1 MKAVGFFASV
11 FLSMLVVFLLATGEV
26 QRWFSTEERA
36 MIEPLGVVSRG
47 STSPAKNLLE
57 FPFYDVEKQELKF
70 DIKAEFS
77 QEEIQ
82 VDTPLEDIPELT
94 LRNGVIH
101 IPLPGDA
108 SAVPAGAGG
117 VEDRKKKMLVLEFKT
132 ALYRRSEKTAGGK
145 TPFEVLLRD
154 GKGVSDDGSELSFE
168 DLVFS
173 EDASDSFRL
182 RSSKPAS
189 IRSAGF
195 SVMSPSGFE
204 GEIKERGARTF
215 TFLPPVSAV
224 IDASQS
230 ALIIG
235 REQSPGGNETAP
247 GGKIGITCQG
257 PLTLVSE
264 DAGSQKTD
272 EQPAKTSIR
281 FQQDIVIYPV
291 DTAPAES
298 LPPMGGTRFECQE
311 LHVEIRGVGGKSIP
325 VRALATHPGGRVK
338 ALFEKEKGAGTSVI
352 DGDRLE
358 WILDIASSAEGEV
371 PGASRAVLHGS
382 PTLRGKGIV
391 LNSER
396 AVFHIEEARIRLE
409 SVRGTLDSMDLGSRG
424 AGRTRT
430 DADPR
435 AIPPRIDRWSGDE
448 GLLVK
453 GPGKLGGRR
462 TKPAGAWDMSADE
475 ADIFFAKP
483 EGTGATNSGDL
494 TLSKLVARSRSA
506 DGVEL
511 RNRTSDEE
519 RAKAGGSRPEET
531 PFHARGASLT
541 YTAGDQRVIVE
552 GSSDLRP
559 RFAQGENWIE
569 ARRIHVL
576 PEEGTTVWFEDDVH
590 GIVEDAASL
599 RGAARALRAQE
610 DELPSSKDAAAHPS
624 PDVAG
629 RVGKE
634 DSRVEPA
641 RNRAGG
647 PIALDAASFE
657 ISANFLAAH
666 FDAEKELRDI
676 VARGKPGAPVRL
688 TVNSGGSSTIFVG
701 PELYWEEERAIGQLS
716 GASSAG
722 GEATSAAGDSVALV
736 QFKGGELAATR
747 ILFDQKSWKAYL
759 SDQVKIVLDKKAAPS
774 SPPALEV
781 LTGKA
786 EVQFFQDFQ
795 KGAVERSGALKELDF
810 IKGFHAW
817 RSAATLIEL
826 RTRAFTGRA
835 EEAVWDSA
843 ARELRFKGSQPQE
856 IEIVDEGFHG
866 PTRAR
871 EVLYDEA
878 RNIIILRGDVTG
890 RLEQLATASSWRANG
905 AAEQLQP
912 VSHAGS
918 PKKSSVFW
926 TFETS
931 LLEVQLRNEESSDA
945 PLFDSLRARDKV
957 DLKNET
963 WGIQLRGDDLTYD
976 GATRKVHIFSPDG
989 RPQTLIREE
998 VLGEAQQAGDAPRGG
1013 AADPALARTSD
1024 GGGEK
1029 LSKIV
1034 AQEIWLLHYE
1044 NPHAVAAR
1052 GERREWLLI
1061 QFDRDVIGSF
1071 VIPPQRGER
1080 KKVEG
1085 MGETWRIVAEKLT
1098 LRIDPDQAGEGA
1110 APVPLARRKLVPW
1123 ALASG
1128 KVVLTS
1134 GSYQATADRAVYE
1147 ELQSQITLYGS
1158 PARLL
1163 MDNKEVF
1170 SENIIMLR
1178 KLGET
1183 VGLSY
1188 EKGTGFPPQVP
1199 DLRAPGVR

>member
-11 FLSMLVVFLLATGEV
+11 FFSMLVVFLLATGEV

-101 IPLPGDA
+101 VPLPGVA
-108 SAVPAGAGG
+108 GAVPAAGG
-117 VEDRKKKMLVLEFKT
+117 VEERKKKMLVLEFKT
-132 ALYRRSEKTAGGK
+132 ALYRRSEKTTGGK

-173 EDASDSFRL
+173 EDASDAFHL

-195 SVMSPSGFE
+195 SVMSSRGFE

-224 IDASQS
+224 VDSSQS
-230 ALIIG
+230 ALMVG
-235 REQSPGGNETAP
+235 REQGPGGNEAAS

-264 DAGSQKTD
+264 DAGSGKTD
-272 EQPAKTSIR
+272 ELPAKTSIR

-291 DTAPAES
+291 DAVSVEN
-298 LPPMGGTRFECQE
+298 LPPPSGTRFECQE

-325 VRALATHPGGRVK
+325 VRALATNPGGRVK
-338 ALFEKEKGAGTSVI
+338 AFFEKEKGAGTSVI

-358 WILDIASSAEGEV
+358 WLLGIDSSAKDEV
-371 PGASRAVLHGS
+371 PGTSRAVLHGS

-396 AVFHIEEARIRLE
+396 AVFLIEEARIRLE
-409 SVRGTLDSMDLGSRG
+409 SVRGTLDTMDLGSRG
-424 AGRTRT
+424 AGRAKT

-435 AIPPRIDRWSGDE
+435 AAPPRIDRWSGEE

-453 GPGKLGGRR
+453 EPGKLAGRR

-475 ADIFFAKP
+475 ADIFFSKP
-483 EGTGATNSGDL
+483 EGAGAAKSGDL
-494 TLSKLVARSRSA
+494 TLSKLVARSRSE

-519 RAKAGGSRPEET
+519 QAKDGGSHPREA

-541 YTAGDQRVIVE
+541 YTAEDQRVVVE

-590 GIVEDAASL
+590 GIIEDVASL
-599 RGAARALRAQE
+599 RGAAKTLRAQE
-610 DELPSSKDAAAHPS
+610 GEVPSRKDAAADPS
-624 PDVAG
+624 PPVAAG
-629 RVGKE
+629 AGKKE
-634 DSRVEPA
+634 T
-641 RNRAGG
+641 RAGPPRNSAG
-647 PIALDAASFE
+647 GQLALGGASYE
-657 ISANFLAAH
+657 IGASFLAAH
-666 FDAEKELRDI
+666 FDDEKELRDI

-688 TVNSGGSSTIFVG
+688 TVNSGGGSTIFMG

-722 GEATSAAGDSVALV
+722 GEAANTAADSVALV

-747 ILFDQKSWKAYL
+747 ILFDQKAWKAHL
-759 SDQVKIVLDKKAAPS
+759 SDRVKIVLHKKAAPS

-781 LTGKA
+781 STGKA
-786 EVQFFQDFQ
+786 EVQFFESFQ
-795 KGAVERSGALKELDF
+795 KGAVERSGALKELDL
-810 IKGFHAW
+810 IKGFQAW
-817 RSAATLIEL
+817 RSPEKLIEL

-871 EVLYDEA
+871 EILYDEA
-878 RNIIILRGDVTG
+878 KSTIILRGDVTG
-890 RLEQLATASSWRANG
+890 RLEQLSTASSWRANG
-905 AAEQLQP
+905 AAEQIQP
-912 VSHAGS
+912 VSHASS

-926 TFETS
+926 TFGTS

-957 DLKNET
+957 DLRNET

-976 GATRKVHIFSPDG
+976 SATRKVHIFSPDG

-1013 AADPALARTSD
+1013 VADPAAARTSD
-1024 GGGEK
+1024 GGGER

-1071 VIPPQRGER
+1071 VIPPPRGER
-1080 KKVEG
+1080 KKVDG
-1085 MGETWRIVAEKLT
+1085 MGETWRIVGDKLT

-1110 APVPLARRKLVPW
+1110 APTPLARRKLVPW
-1123 ALASG
+1123 AFASG

-1170 SENIIMLR
+1170 SENVIMLR

-1199 DLRAPGVR
+1199 DLRVPGVR